1 MTNYIAHPQLAQTP
15 TTKMQQGMIMT
26 DHMQQALL
34 LLQLPVTELESFMQ
48 EQIQQNPL
56 LDWLEEEDVHEEPS
70 VEEPCEEEI
79 SISDRDLS
87 ILQRLDADWTEH
99 FRQTDPMSPS
109 HSSDEEEK
117 RNFLESLVQA
127 PQNWREPL
135 LMELQ
140 SALPVQEQKVAE
152 VLIGSLNSQ
161 GFLETPIHEL
171 AHLHSIPEKTLKKAL
186 VLLRKIGPPGIG
198 AIHRQEMLLLQLKQ
212 LQQKKSIAYR
222 LIETCYADLLK
233 GQFTKICKKLR
244 LSPKAL
250 QTVIQNAIRPL
261 SLAPILEESDTLP
274 PIFLHPDVYLHT
286 ENGEIRVSAER
297 EHLPPFRIRRH
308 YLRLLEDPSLSAETK
323 SFIRQKFFSA
333 RWLAR
338 NLQQRYC
345 TVERVAEALAKRQKA
360 FLCDPKGEVVP
371 VTIKSISEELQL
383 HESTVA
389 RAISG
394 KYLAT
399 PRGLLP
405 LKDLLSSHYTSP
417 SGQALSGATVRDA
430 IQRLIAQEDKQLPLS
445 DEAIVLLLEKQGI
458 RCARRTVNKWRA
470 LLEIPNASQRKVLK
484 KLS

>member
-1 MTNYIAHPQLAQTP
+1 MTNYIAHPKLAQTS

-26 DHMQQALL
+26 DHMQQALS
-34 LLQLPVTELESFMQ
+34 LLQLPVTELQPFIQ

-56 LDWLEEEDVHEEPS
+56 LDWIEEEDNHEELPL
-70 VEEPCEEEI
+70 EEPYEEEI

-87 ILQRLDADWTEH
+87 ILQRLDADWTDH
-99 FRQTDPMSPS
+99 FRQTEPTIPS
-109 HSSDEEEK
+109 HQSEDEE
-117 RNFLESLVQA
+117 RHNFLESLVQA

-135 LMELQ
+135 LLELQ
-140 SALPVQEQKVAE
+140 SALPAQEQKVAE

-161 GFLETPIHEL
+161 GFLETSIHEL
-171 AHLHSIPEKTLKKAL
+171 AHGVPEKTLKKSL

-198 AIHRQEMLLLQLKQ
+198 AIHRQEMLLLQLEQ
-212 LQQKKSIAYR
+212 LHQKKSLAYR
-222 LIETCYADLLK
+222 LIQTCYSDLLK
-233 GQFTKICKKLR
+233 GQFAAICKKLH
-244 LSPKAL
+244 LSQKTL
-250 QTVIQNAIRPL
+250 QTVIQNQIRPL
-261 SLAPILEESDTLP
+261 SLTPIIEQSDTLP

-286 ENGEIRVSAER
+286 ENGEIKVSAER
-297 EHLPPFRIRRH
+297 EHLPPFRIHRH
-308 YLRLLEDPSLSAETK
+308 YLRLLEDPSLSIETK

-345 TVERVAEALAKRQKA
+345 TIERVAEALAKRQKS
-360 FLCDPKGEVVP
+360 FLSDPKGEVVP
-371 VTIKSISEELQL
+371 VTIKNISEELQL

-394 KYLAT
+394 KYIAT
-399 PRGLLP
+399 TRGLLP

-417 SGQALSGATVRDA
+417 SGQALSGATVRNA
-430 IQRLIAQEDKQLPLS
+430 IQRLIAQENTQFPLS

-470 LLEIPNASQRKVLK
+470 LLEIPNTRQRKILK